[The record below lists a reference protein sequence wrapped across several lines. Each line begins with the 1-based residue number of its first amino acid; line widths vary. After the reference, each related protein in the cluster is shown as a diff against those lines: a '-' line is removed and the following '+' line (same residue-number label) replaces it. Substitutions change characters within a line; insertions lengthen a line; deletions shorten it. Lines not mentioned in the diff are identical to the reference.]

1 MKRRTVLVAVCEA
14 VAVPGWRARAA
25 HVRLLGVL
33 TWFPGPLG
41 AQGIV
46 EVRK

>member
-14 VAVPGWRARAA
+14 VPGWRARAA
-25 HVRLLGVL
+25 HARLLGVL
-33 TWFPGPLG
+33 TWFPSPLG